1 MNVILKI
8 TAPGTEFGRPHID
21 PKVAHLL
28 GFPVKGIFSQLQHLG
43 REA

>member
-1 MNVILKI
+1 MILKI
-8 TAPGTEFGRPHID
+8 TTPGIELGRPHID
-21 PKVAHLL
+21 AKVEHLL